1 MASLKWTLER
11 ASREFNVA
19 PVTLRKFL
27 RQGSAEPDEAG
38 CFSTGQICS
47 CLYGDLKAERLRKE
61 RELTKRYRLENE
73 ITEANLLNRQALE
86 TGFAA
91 LADAIVS
98 RIRTS
103 NLDRASQD
111 DLLRELSSIPL
122 ICENVAKTQSKLRRR
137 AKNGQEEER
146 VKASKK
152 KHGRVSSSNTKI
164 PANDGV

>member
-73 ITEANLLNRQALE
+73 ITEANYLARQPLE
-86 TGFAA
+86 AAFAQI
-91 LADAIVS
+91 ADAMVS
-98 RIRTS
+98 IISRS
-103 NLDRASQD
+103 GLSCQEKE
-111 DLLRELSSIPL
+111 DLQRELAGIP
-122 ICENVAKTQSKLRRR
+122 IAVEGVADKQTRLRR
-137 AKNGQEEER
+137 AKNGEKED
-146 VKASKK
+146 
-152 KHGRVSSSNTKI
+152 VS
-164 PANDGV
+164 DGGS